1 MTVHHTQSN
10 RHARRALAAEMS
22 NRLGT
27 TGVTII
33 EIQHDDYCS
42 FWKKASQC
50 DCNPHRL
57 IKNADGKILAKLED
71 VGPYGAECSMEDTD
85 D

>member
-1 MTVHHTQSN
+1 MKVPHTHSN
-10 RHARRALAAEMS
+10 RHARRAFAAEMS
-22 NRLGT
+22 KRLRT
-27 TGVTII
+27 SGVTII
-33 EIQHDDYCS
+33 EVQHDDYCS
-42 FWKKASQC
+42 LWRNSSQC
-50 DCNPHRL
+50 DCNPYRV